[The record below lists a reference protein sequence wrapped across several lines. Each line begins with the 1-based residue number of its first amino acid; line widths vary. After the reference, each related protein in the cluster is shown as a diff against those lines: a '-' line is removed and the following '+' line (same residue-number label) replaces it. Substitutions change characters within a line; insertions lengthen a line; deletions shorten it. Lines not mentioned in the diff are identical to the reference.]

1 MLKENHHEGVVKF
14 QRRVFSVEWE
24 PDNKMLHV
32 LSRHTAWTG
41 KLCHHALTGSSYQK
55 VALNGSKKDTIFK
68 RSKDL

>member
-41 KLCHHALTGSSYQK
+41 KLCHHALTESSYQK
-55 VALNGSKKDTIFK
+55 LT
-68 RSKDL
+68 